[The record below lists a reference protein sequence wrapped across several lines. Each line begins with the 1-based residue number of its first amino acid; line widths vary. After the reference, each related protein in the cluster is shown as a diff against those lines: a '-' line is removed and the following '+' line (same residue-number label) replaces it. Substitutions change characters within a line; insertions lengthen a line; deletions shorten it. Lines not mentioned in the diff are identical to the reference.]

1 MEKRKKTIS
10 LRLKFIFYFAI
21 IIAIL
26 LVDLALIFNQERRYS
41 ATVDESIEA
50 LESANFINERVMDH
64 EEYVINTM
72 LYMTGNLDE
81 AKVTSHTECNLGKWY
96 YSTRPN
102 PEIETA
108 FKAIDAPHEALHDSS
123 IEIKELVDS
132 NQNDMAMKVFSE
144 KMQPAFESVKK
155 SLAAI
160 TDLEAE
166 HVADHKVEISKIN
179 TQMIL
184 MTTISRIVVI
194 ILSIIISLRLSN
206 IILTPIYKVVQAMNQ
221 VSNKNLDTIV
231 DHVSNDELGD
241 LSRAVNDTIKELTTI
256 VSNIRE
262 KVISVENNS
271 LAIKDSLD
279 QINIASDEITST
291 NVQIAENTDSMSHE
305 VRSIQRSTIELSD
318 MGKRLNG
325 VVNGTTV
332 AIKDS
337 FTASEDG
344 QHAVIKAVEGLDD
357 VSNTVNFAADAI
369 SKLIDRSREIGNMV
383 KVIEDI
389 ASQTNLLALN
399 ASIESARAGE
409 AGRGFKVVADEIRKL
424 AESTTDAST
433 QIISLIE
440 NIESETKATVNS
452 MEFNQEQVATQVSQ
466 IREAEHALSRIHEYN
481 IITQKSSQTLEEISN
496 LLEEKTASILS
507 SIDEVTDS
515 IQSDAASAEEVTAAT
530 EEQNAT
536 ISTVNE
542 MNHEFVETII
552 ELNNLIKEFQLK
564 EGVQD

>member
-1 MEKRKKTIS
+1 MDKLKKTIS
-10 LRLKFIFYFAI
+10 LRLKFIFYFSI

-26 LVDLALIFNQERRYS
+26 LVDLGLIFNQEQRYS
-41 ATVDESIEA
+41 TTVDESIEA
-50 LESANFINERVMDH
+50 LESANFINGRVIDH

-96 YSTRPN
+96 YSTN
-102 PEIETA
+102 PDSEIETA
-108 FKAIDAPHEALHDSS
+108 FNAIDAPHKALHDYS
-123 IEIKELVDS
+123 IEIKELVDLG
-132 NQNDMAMKVFSE
+132 QNDMAMEVFSE
-144 KMQPAFESVKK
+144 NMQPAFELVKK
-155 SLAAI
+155 SLAVI

-166 HVADHKVEISKIN
+166 HVAEHKVELSKISS
-179 TQMIL
+179 QM
-184 MTTISRIVVI
+184 MVSTTISRIVVI
-194 ILSIIISLRLSN
+194 ILSILISLRLSN
-206 IILTPIYKVVQAMNQ
+206 IILTPIYKVVQAMSQ
-221 VSNKNLDTIV
+221 VSNKNLDTVV

-241 LSRAVNDTIKELTTI
+241 LSEAVNDTIEELTTI
-256 VSNIRE
+256 VSNIRK
-262 KVISVENNS
+262 KVISVEDNS

-305 VRSIQRSTIELSD
+305 VRSIQLSTIELSD
-318 MGKRLNG
+318 MGKKLND
-325 VVNGTTV
+325 VVNGTAV

-344 QHAVIKAVEGLDD
+344 QHAVIRAVEGLDD

-369 SKLIDRSREIGNMV
+369 SKLIERSQEIGDMV
-383 KVIEDI
+383 KVIDDI

-424 AESTTDAST
+424 AESTTGAST

-452 MEFNQEQVATQVSQ
+452 MEFNKDQVASQVSQ
-466 IREAEHALSRIHEYN
+466 IREAENALNRIHEYN
-481 IITQKSSQTLEEISN
+481 IITQKSSETLEEISK

-530 EEQNAT
+530 EEQHAT

-552 ELNNLIKEFQLK
+552 ELNNLIKEFKLK
-564 EGVQD
+564 EGAQA